1 MLQKC
6 DILYYTIKSNEHL
19 GGKKKMGMNQDIQK
33 VLVTQ
38 EQIQEKVKELGKLLT
53 EEYDGRFPLAVGV
66 LKGAMPFMSDLLKH
80 IDTYLEMDFMDVSSY
95 GNATV
100 SSGEVKILKDLNTS
114 VEGRDILII
123 EDIIDSGLTLS
134 YLVELFRYRK
144 AKSIKIV
151 TLLDK
156 PAGRKADIEA
166 DYVGFVV
173 PDEFVVGYGLDY
185 CEKYRNLPYIGV
197 LKPEVYSK

>member
-1 MLQKC
+1 
-6 DILYYTIKSNEHL
+6 
-19 GGKKKMGMNQDIQK
+19 MGMKDDIQK
-33 VLVTQ
+33 VLIT
-38 EQIQEKVKELGKLLT
+38 EEEIQAKVKELGGLLT
-53 EEYDGRFPLAVGV
+53 KEYEGRFPLAVGV
-66 LKGAMPFMSDLLKH
+66 LKGAMPFMADLLKY

-100 SSGEVKILKDLNTS
+100 SSGEVKIVKDLNTS

-134 YLVELFRYRK
+134 YLVDLFRYRK
-144 AKSIKIV
+144 ANSIKIV

-156 PAGRKADIEA
+156 PSGRKADIQA
-166 DYVGFVV
+166 DYTGFTV

-185 CEKYRNLPYIGV
+185 AEKYRNLPFIGV
-197 LKPEVYSK
+197 LKPEVYQK

>member
-1 MLQKC
+1 
-6 DILYYTIKSNEHL
+6 
-19 GGKKKMGMNQDIQK
+19 MNQDIEK
-33 VLVTQ
+33 VLYSE
-38 EQIQEKVKELGKLLT
+38 EQLQEKIRELGKQLT
-53 EEYDGRFPLAVGV
+53 EEYKDRFPLVIGV
-66 LKGAMPFMSDLLKH
+66 LKGAMPFMGDLIKRV
-80 IDTYLEMDFMDVSSY
+80 DTYLELDFMDVSSY
-95 GNATV
+95 GNSTV
-100 SSGEVKILKDLNTS
+100 SSGEVKILKDLDTS

-156 PAGRKADIEA
+156 PTGRKANIKA
-166 DYVGFVV
+166 DYVGFIV

-185 CEKYRNLPYIGV
+185 AEKYRNLPYIGV
-197 LKPEVYSK
+197 LKPEVYTNNEE